1 MGDSGN
7 KLSVARAGA
16 TVVFTLRLRDHY
28 EAIALYDKA
37 CASLN
42 ETGTFSLSVDGATRV
57 SPPETPPPV

>member
-1 MGDSGN
+1 MSDRSD
-7 KLSVARAGA
+7 KLSVERDGA

-42 ETGTFSLSVDGATRV
+42 ETGTFSLSIDGATRV
-57 SPPETPPPV
+57 TATGEGGKR